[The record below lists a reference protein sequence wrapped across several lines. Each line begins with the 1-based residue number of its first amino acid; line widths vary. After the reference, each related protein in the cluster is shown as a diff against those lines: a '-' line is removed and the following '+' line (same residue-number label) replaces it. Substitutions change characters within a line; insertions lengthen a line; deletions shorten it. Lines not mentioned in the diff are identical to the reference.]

1 MEEQIK
7 QIADRIRGL
16 RDIYDISAAEMAAKL
31 EIPPDIYQSY
41 ESGSVDIP
49 VSILCRLAHTF
60 KMELSSLLT
69 GEEPRLHTYSL
80 TRKGKGVSVE
90 RRKEYKYQS
99 LASNFVNKK
108 VEPFIVT
115 VEPKDRETA
124 ISLNSHPGHE
134 FNYILEGAL
143 KIVVGKSEMTL
154 TEGDSLYFDSTVEH
168 GMLALNGK
176 PAKFLA
182 IIL

>member
-7 QIADRIRGL
+7 QIAERIRGL
-16 RDIYDISAAEMAAKL
+16 RDIYGISEAEMAAKL
-31 EIPPDIYQSY
+31 EIPLDIYQSY
-41 ESGSVDIP
+41 ESGLTDIP
-49 VSILCRLAHTF
+49 VSLLYRLAHAF
-60 KMELSSLLT
+60 NLELSSLLT

-115 VEPKDRETA
+115 VDPKELETV
-124 ISLNSHPGHE
+124 ISRNSHPGQE
-134 FNYILEGAL
+134 FNYVLEGAL
-143 KIVVGKSEMTL
+143 KIVVGKSELTL
-154 TEGDSLYFDSTVEH
+154 NEGDSLYFNSAVEH
-168 GMLALNGK
+168 GMQALNGK

>member
-7 QIADRIRGL
+7 QIAERIRGL
-16 RDIYDISAAEMAAKL
+16 RDIYRIGAAEMAARL
-31 EIPPDIYQSY
+31 EIPIDLYQSY
-41 ESGSVDIP
+41 ESGLVDIP
-49 VSILCRLAHTF
+49 VSILYRLAHAF
-60 KMELSSLLT
+60 KLELSSLLT

-90 RRKEYKYQS
+90 RRKEYQYQS
-99 LASNFVNKK
+99 LASNFINKK
-108 VEPFIVT
+108 VEPFVVT
-115 VEPKDRETA
+115 VEPKDPETA
-124 ISLNSHPGHE
+124 ISLNSHPGQE

-143 KIVVGKSEMTL
+143 KIVVGKSEL
-154 TEGDSLYFDSTVEH
+154 ILNEGDSLYFDSTAKH
-168 GMLALNGK
+168 GMQALNGK